1 VSLVGARSSRWTGC
15 ASWQALGTSVV
26 LRTADPRDLP
36 SARAAVEG
44 ELAAIDRA
52 CSRFRPDSE
61 LSRLNDR
68 PGRAVQVSP
77 LLLQAISL
85 GLDAARLTDGDVDP
99 TLGRA
104 LERAGYDRD
113 WRLLEAPGDPAARD
127 ASSARDA
134 DVRAPRALRL
144 RVRSGWRAVALDR
157 DAHAVR
163 LPCGIRLDLGATAK
177 ALAADRAAAAA
188 YARSAHGVLV
198 SLGGDIA
205 TAGPAPADG
214 WRVHVT
220 DDHRS
225 DPRAPGQTISIRSG
239 GLATSSTTVRRWRH
253 EGRTMHHILDPAT
266 GAPARTCWR
275 TASVAAEDCAQANI
289 AATAA
294 IVRGPAAPDWLRE
307 LGLPARLQ
315 DRRGIVTTVGDWPA
329 PRERREAPAL

>member
-1 VSLVGARSSRWTGC
+1 VSVAVTRSSRWTGC
-15 ASWQALGTSVV
+15 AFWQALGTSVV
-26 LRTADPRDLP
+26 LRTADPQGLT
-36 SARAAVEG
+36 SARAAVES

-68 PGRAVQVSP
+68 PGRPIRVSA
-77 LLLQAISL
+77 LLLQALSL
-85 GLDAARLTDGDVDP
+85 ALDAARMTDGDVDP
-99 TLGRA
+99 ALGLA

-113 WRLLEAPGDPAARD
+113 WRLLEPPGASDEPSPG
-127 ASSARDA
+127 ASSAD
-134 DVRAPRALRL
+134 RAACTVVRL
-144 RVRSGWRAVALDR
+144 RTRSGWRAVTLDPEAR
-157 DAHAVR
+157 TVR
-163 LPCGIRLDLGATAK
+163 LPRGIRLDLGATAK

-188 YARSAHGVLV
+188 YARCGHGVLV
-198 SLGGDIA
+198 GLGGDIA
-205 TAGPAPADG
+205 TAGPAPTGG

-225 DPRAPGQTISIRSG
+225 SPSAPGQTISIRSG

-275 TASVAAEDCAQANI
+275 TVSVAAEDCAQANI

-294 IVRGPAAPDWLRE
+294 LVRGPAALDWLRE

-315 DRRGIVTTVGDWPA
+315 DRQGVVTTVGDWPA
-329 PRERREAPAL
+329 PQQRAEAVAS